1 MKISLNWL
9 NTYIPIDIAATDLAD
24 RLTMTGLEVEAV
36 CDRFEYL
43 DQIVVGRVTE
53 IQPHPNAD
61 KLKVC
66 RVDTGGATVS
76 LVCGAPNVAV
86 NGKYPCALPGAR
98 LPGGLTVEKTR
109 IRDAD
114 SEGMLCSAGEL
125 ELGTDFSGLM
135 TLDNGVAEGTPIRQA
150 LDLSDYVFE
159 IGLTPNRPDCLSFIG
174 IAREAAAI
182 TGNPL
187 TLPEVRPPQK
197 AGQIS
202 EPTSEPI
209 AALTSIMIVNPDLCP
224 RYAAGLVTDITV
236 GPSPFWLQDRL
247 RAIGLKPINN
257 IVDITNFVMLETG
270 QPLHGFDF
278 DRLAG
283 HRIVVQTARAGEVFT
298 TLDGKQHELTDDT
311 LMICDA
317 EKPVAVA
324 GVMGGENSEISEET
338 TRVLIE
344 SAYFDPVS
352 IRKTAKRLGA
362 NTDASHRFERGVD
375 PEGTIYALERAA
387 ALMAEIGGG
396 NRISGIIDE
405 YPRPHESRPITL
417 NTEKTNRHLGTSLTQ
432 ADMQGFLESVGFSAS
447 AADEENLTAVAP
459 SFRVDVSRP
468 EDLME
473 EVARLWGYNNI
484 VTTFPKTSTKSRLPE
499 RALWLKE
506 TIKDHMIG
514 FGFREA
520 INYSFTARASCD
532 RLALPDNDRRRRM
545 LAILNPLSEEQAVMR
560 TSLIPGMLEAMGK
573 NIAYQVRDLKLFE
586 LGKIYLSNGQDEL
599 PDELETLS
607 ALCTGRRAPAT
618 WQVKPEP
625 CDFFDLKG
633 VVESL
638 LAGLYLENSR
648 FLPLPANECTY
659 LRPGYS
665 ARIRINDTDVG
676 LIGEVHPTV
685 LKAYDLKQT
694 AFIFEINLERMLPLI
709 PEVTAFSPLPKFP
722 AAARDITL
730 IVDNSI
736 LAGDIVND
744 IYALDE
750 PLLESVHTFDLYSGD
765 PIPKGKKSISI
776 RLTYRSDIETLADQT
791 VNRIHEY
798 ITEHLIDTFN
808 ASLPA

>member
-9 NTYIPIDIAATDLAD
+9 NTYIPIDIAATDLAE
-24 RLTMTGLEVEAV
+24 RLTMTGLEVEAI

-43 DQIVVGRVTE
+43 DKIVAGRVTE
-53 IQPHPNAD
+53 IEPHPKAD

-66 RVDTGGATVS
+66 RVDIGETTVS
-76 LVCGAPNVAV
+76 VVCGAPNVAID
-86 NGKYPCALPGAR
+86 GKYPCALPGAR
-98 LPGGLTVEKTR
+98 LFSGLTVEKTR

-135 TLDNGVAEGTPIRQA
+135 QLDNGVAEGTPLRRA

-182 TGNPL
+182 TGNLL
-187 TLPEVRPPQK
+187 TLPEAEPPQK
-197 AGQIS
+197 PGRIT
-202 EPTSEPI
+202 E
-209 AALTSIMIVNPDLCP
+209 LTSVTIVNPELCP

-257 IVDITNFVMLETG
+257 IVDITNFVMMETG
-270 QPLHGFDF
+270 QPLHAFDF

-283 HRIVVQTARAGEVFT
+283 HRIVVQTARPDEAFT
-298 TLDGKQHELTDDT
+298 TLDGKQHKLTDDT

-324 GVMGGENSEISEET
+324 GVMGGENSEISEAT
-338 TRVLIE
+338 NRVLIE

-375 PEGTIYALERAA
+375 PEGTICALERAA
-387 ALMAEIGGG
+387 ALMAEISGGH
-396 NRISGIIDE
+396 RISGIIDE
-405 YPRPHESRPITL
+405 YPKPHESRPITL
-417 NTEKTNRHLGTSLTQ
+417 NTAKTNRHLGTSLTQ
-432 ADMQGFLESVGFSAS
+432 SDMQGFLESVAFSTS
-447 AADEENLTAVAP
+447 AADEENLTVTAP

-506 TIKDHMIG
+506 TIKDEMAG
-514 FGFREA
+514 FGFKEA
-520 INYSFTARASCD
+520 INYSFTAKASCD
-532 RLALPDNDRRRRM
+532 RLALPESDRRRRM

-560 TSLIPGMLEAMGK
+560 TSLIPGLLEAMGK
-573 NIAYQVRDLKLFE
+573 NLAYQVRDLKLFE
-586 LGKIYLSNGQDEL
+586 LGKIFLSNGHEQL
-599 PDELETLS
+599 PDEVETLS
-607 ALCTGRRAPAT
+607 AIWTGRRLPAN

-633 VVESL
+633 VLQSL
-638 LAGLYLENSR
+638 LADLYLENSR
-648 FLPLPANECTY
+648 LLPLPANECAY

-665 ARIRINDTDVG
+665 ARIRSKDTDIG
-676 LIGEVHPTV
+676 LIGEVHPAV
-685 LKAYDLKQT
+685 LKTYELKQS
-694 AFIFEINLERMLPLI
+694 AYIFEINLDRMLPLI

-722 AAARDITL
+722 AATRDITL
-730 IVDNSI
+730 IVDNSVQ
-736 LAGDIVND
+736 AGDIVND

-750 PLLESVHTFDLYSGD
+750 PLLESVHIFDLYSGE
-765 PIPKGKKSISI
+765 PIPEDKKSISL

>member
-1 MKISLNWL
+1 MKVSLNWL
-9 NTYIPIDIAATDLAD
+9 NTYIPIDIPAADLAD
-24 RLTMTGLEVEAV
+24 RLTMTGLEVEALYN
-36 CDRFEYL
+36 RFEFL
-43 DQIVVGRVTE
+43 NRVVIGRVTDV
-53 IQPHPNAD
+53 QPHPKAD
-61 KLKVC
+61 KLKIC
-66 RVDTGGATVS
+66 RVNTGEGTIS

-86 NGKYPCALPGAR
+86 DGKYPCALPGAQ
-98 LPGGLTVEKTR
+98 LPGGLIVEKTR

-114 SEGMLCSAGEL
+114 SEGMLCSEGEL
-125 ELGTDFSGLM
+125 ELGADFSGLM
-135 TLDNGVAEGTPIRQA
+135 ALDRGLAEGTPINQA
-150 LDLSDYVFE
+150 LNLSDHVFE

-174 IAREAAAI
+174 IAREVAAL
-182 TGNPL
+182 TGKAL
-187 TLPEVRPPQK
+187 TLPKVEPPQNP
-197 AGQIS
+197 GRIS
-202 EPTSEPI
+202 E
-209 AALTSIMIVNPDLCP
+209 LTSITLVNPELCP
-224 RYAAGLVTDITV
+224 RYAARLLTDITV

-257 IVDITNFVMLETG
+257 IVDITNFVMMETG
-270 QPLHGFDF
+270 QPLHAFDF

-283 HRIVVQTARAGEVFT
+283 HRIVVQTARTGTLFT

-324 GVMGGENSEISEET
+324 GVMGGENSEISNNT

-375 PEGTIYALERAA
+375 PEGTLYALERAA
-387 ALMAEIGGG
+387 DLMAEISDGTRVTGV
-396 NRISGIIDE
+396 IDE
-405 YPRPHESRPITL
+405 YPRAFESRPITL
-417 NTEKTNRHLGTSLTQ
+417 NTVKTNRHLGTSLAQ
-432 ADMQGFLESVGFSAS
+432 SDMHGFLESVGFSANV
-447 AADEENLTAVAP
+447 ADDENLTVCAP

-484 VTTFPKTSTKSRLPE
+484 ATTFPKTSSKSRLPE
-499 RALWLKE
+499 RALWLKD
-506 TIKDHMIG
+506 TIKDKMTGLG
-514 FGFREA
+514 FKEA
-520 INYSFTARASCD
+520 INYTFTAKASCD
-532 RLALPDNDRRRRM
+532 RLGLPEGDRRRRT
-545 LAILNPLSEEQAVMR
+545 LSILNPLSEEQAVMR

-586 LGKIYLSNGQDEL
+586 LGKIFLSNGQDQL
-599 PDELETLS
+599 PDEIETLG
-607 ALCTGRRAPAT
+607 AIWTGLRAPAT

-638 LAGLYLENSR
+638 LASLYLDNSR
-648 FLPLPANECTY
+648 FLPLPPDACAY
-659 LRPGYS
+659 MRPGCS
-665 ARIRINDTDVG
+665 ARIQVNGTEVG
-676 LIGEVHPTV
+676 TIGEVHPAV
-685 LKAYDLKQT
+685 LKTYDLKQT
-694 AFIFEINLERMLPLI
+694 AFIFEANLDRLLPLV

-722 AAARDITL
+722 AASRDITL
-730 IVDNSI
+730 IVDNSVQ
-736 LAGDIVND
+736 AGDIVDN

-750 PLLESVHTFDLYSGD
+750 PLLENVHIFDLYSGA
-765 PIPKGKKSISI
+765 PIPEDKKSISI
-776 RLTYRSDIETLADQT
+776 RLTYRSAAETLADQT

-798 ITEHLIDTFN
+798 ITEHLINTFN